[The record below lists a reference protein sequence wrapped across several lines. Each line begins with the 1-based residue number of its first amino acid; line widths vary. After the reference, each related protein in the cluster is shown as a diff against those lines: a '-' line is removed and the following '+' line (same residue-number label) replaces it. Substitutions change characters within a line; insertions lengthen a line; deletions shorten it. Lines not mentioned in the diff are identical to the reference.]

1 VKKELVVKVLLHMG
15 IYMSMILSTVILF
28 FNGSF
33 GYFLYVIG
41 LGDER
46 GAFVF
51 SMIALIGALL
61 ALIPLL
67 FDKKGGKKFF
77 YYVLLSTNLL
87 IIFYPVVIK
96 GIASYVFP
104 KFL

>member
-1 VKKELVVKVLLHMG
+1 MKKETVPKILLHTA
-15 IYMSMILSTVILF
+15 IYLCMILSTVILF

-33 GYFLYVIG
+33 GYFLYVIE
-41 LGDER
+41 LGDDR

-51 SMIALIGALL
+51 SMIALIGALF
-61 ALIPLL
+61 ALILIL
-67 FDKKGGKKFF
+67 FDKRGSKFF

-87 IIFYPVVIK
+87 IVFYPVAIK
-96 GIASYVFP
+96 GIAAYVFP

>member
-1 VKKELVVKVLLHMG
+1 MKELVVKGLLHAG
-15 IYMSMILSTVILF
+15 IYSSMILSTVILF

-41 LGDER
+41 LGDKR
-46 GAFVF
+46 GALVF

-67 FDKKGGKKFF
+67 FDKKGGRFF

-87 IIFYPVVIK
+87 IIFYPMAIK
-96 GIASYVFP
+96 GIAAYVFP
-104 KFL
+104 KLL